1 MVVEVDRVAALDQV
15 NQVLVVDQVVEH
27 LTIDQ
32 VHVTLQVMLEVL

>member
-1 MVVEVDRVAALDQV
+1 VVVEVDRVVALDQV

-27 LTIDQ
+27 LIIDQ

>member
-1 MVVEVDRVAALDQV
+1 VVVEVDRVVALDQV

>member
-1 MVVEVDRVAALDQV
+1 VVVEVDKVAALDQA

>member
-1 MVVEVDRVAALDQV
+1 MVVEVDKVAALDQA